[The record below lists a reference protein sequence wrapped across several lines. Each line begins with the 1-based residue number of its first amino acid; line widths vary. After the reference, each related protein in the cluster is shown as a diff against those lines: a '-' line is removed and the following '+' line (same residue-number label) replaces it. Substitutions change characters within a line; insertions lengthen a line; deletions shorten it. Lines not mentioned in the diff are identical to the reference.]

1 MASLSK
7 PAYPGD
13 PGEAITRSTV
23 KKLKSLKRL
32 RAIRMLSGILVLFFL
47 AGCKA
52 TATPVTSDSV
62 RCSGSPASKPAG
74 WVCSGKR

>member
-23 KKLKSLKRL
+23 KKLKSQKRL
-32 RAIRMLSGILVLFFL
+32 RAIRMLFGSLVLFFL

-52 TATPVTSDSV
+52 TA
-62 RCSGSPASKPAG
+62 
-74 WVCSGKR
+74 